1 MRISLLLP
9 LFGIL
14 VVPTPM
20 LQAQVSSDP
29 TENRLG
35 ISRYLASLTQD
46 DAKKLSERALAG
58 DPEAQYWLGMLYE
71 DGQLVPKDKTR
82 ADSLFLQ
89 SAEHGY
95 PPAEFQVGIVSYP
108 SDIPKAERWM
118 LAAARHGNAE
128 AQFWLGATYE
138 QRWFGITDLQEAAK
152 WYKLSAEQGHPDAQ
166 ASLGLMYENG
176 DGVKQDYVT
185 AAEWYLKAAE
195 HDPDLG
201 GAGQG
206 RNQLGLLYLQ
216 GLGVPQD
223 YVQAYKWLSI
233 AHNESDSQ
241 YVQSLMT
248 PAQIERARRMVLDW
262 KQRHPQSPETTR
274 PAEYPQQDPK
284 PDSRNSDLTL
294 GTRPVY

>member
-14 VVPTPM
+14 AVPTPM

-46 DAKKLSERALAG
+46 DAKKLSERTLAG

-71 DGQLVPKDKTR
+71 DGQLVPKNKTR
-82 ADSLFLQ
+82 ADTLFLQ

-95 PPAEFQVGIVSYP
+95 SPAEFQVGIMSYP
-108 SDIPKAERWM
+108 SDLPKAERWM

-128 AQFWLGATYE
+128 AQSWLGAAYE
-138 QRWFGITDLQEAAK
+138 QRWLGITDLQEAAK
-152 WYKLSAEQGHPDAQ
+152 WYRLSAEQGHPDAQ
-166 ASLGLMYENG
+166 ASLGQMYENG
-176 DGVKQDYVT
+176 DGVKQDYVA

-206 RNQLGLLYLQ
+206 RNNLGLLYFQ

-223 YVQAYKWLSI
+223 YVQAYMWFSL
-233 AHNESDSQ
+233 AHNESDFQ

-248 PAQIERARRMVLDW
+248 PAQIEGARRMVLDW
-262 KQRHPQSPETTR
+262 KQRHQQS
-274 PAEYPQQDPK
+274 
-284 PDSRNSDLTL
+284 L
-294 GTRPVY
+294 